1 MGLLNRLLSPVGPS
15 RFSQPSETDD
25 FWYNP
30 VPFGSN
36 ASGIRL
42 SPESALQA
50 TAVYACV
57 RIRSATVAMLPLFLF
72 QRLVQG
78 RNSKERAYNHALYFL
93 LHNQPNPEMTS
104 FRFREYMEV
113 CRLLRGN
120 SYAWIERDYGGQVRA
135 LWPIHPDRMKQ
146 PKRDAKS
153 KQIVYEVR
161 LEGGERKRYPP
172 NQILHIRGLST
183 DGVVGLSRIGLG
195 MQSVG
200 LSLASEQYGAAFFGS
215 GGMPIVALK
224 HPRKLT
230 PDAKKDLR
238 EGWFKDHGGV
248 TNFFNPAI
256 LEGGLELEVISIKPE
271 EAQFLETRKFQV
283 SEIARL
289 FGIPPYMIGDVE
301 KSTSWGTGI
310 EQQSIGYLTYSIAPD
325 LVNIEQEL
333 NRTLLTINERSYP
346 EYFMEFQVNAL
357 LRADAKTRGQ
367 FYRIMRDIGVY
378 NADEIR
384 DLENLNPIPQG
395 LGEDYWRPK
404 NMEAVGG
411 GDSRSSDGEVETQS
425 GALVRAGDNG
435 RFNLQ

>member
-1 MGLLNRLLSPVGPS
+1 
-15 RFSQPSETDD
+15 
-25 FWYNP
+25 
-30 VPFGSN
+30 
-36 ASGIRL
+36 
-42 SPESALQA
+42 
-50 TAVYACV
+50 
-57 RIRSATVAMLPLFLF
+57 
-72 QRLVQG
+72 
-78 RNSKERAYNHALYFL
+78 
-93 LHNQPNPEMTS
+93 
-104 FRFREYMEV
+104 
-113 CRLLRGN
+113 
-120 SYAWIERDYGGQVRA
+120 
-135 LWPIHPDRMKQ
+135 MKQ